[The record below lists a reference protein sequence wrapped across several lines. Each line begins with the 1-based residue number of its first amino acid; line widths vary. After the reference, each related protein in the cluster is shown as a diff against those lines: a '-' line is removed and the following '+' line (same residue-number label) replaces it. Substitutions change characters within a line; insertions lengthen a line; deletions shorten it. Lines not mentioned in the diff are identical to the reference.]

1 MDGWQFLDEFIKL
14 PIKKEISIFI
24 ITSSIDPADIE
35 MAEKYS
41 PVKNYIIK
49 PLTAQ
54 KLDALCIIIG
64 EIN

>member
-1 MDGWQFLDEFIKL
+1 
-14 PIKKEISIFI
+14 
-24 ITSSIDPADIE
+24 